1 MCGICGF
8 VGLLSQESITKD
20 GVSAM
25 NDVMSYRGPDDA
37 GVYCGGAVGNGRYTV
52 GLGHRRLSIIDL
64 SAQGRQPM
72 SNEDGSIWI
81 VYNGEIYN
89 FMELKDYLVSKGHV
103 FRSNTDTEVIIHM
116 YEEKG
121 ESCVEYFRGMFA
133 FALWD
138 GRKKML
144 FCSRDRLG
152 IKPFYYYVDN
162 EKLIFASEVKSILKS
177 GKVNTRTNDK
187 VINAYFTFGYV
198 PAPHTMFE
206 GIYKLLPGHSLTCVN
221 GKVEVREYWDISKIE
236 IGSDRGEKY
245 YIGRFRELLDE
256 CVKMRLVSDV
266 PLGVFLSGGIDS
278 STVVGI
284 MNKFSGEGRVKT
296 FCVGYKDKQ
305 ASELEYARIV
315 ANKFNTD
322 HHEYC
327 LEPTDFYSFIPKLV
341 WHFDEPV
348 VEAAAIPF
356 FFISKLAHEHVTV
369 LLSGE
374 GADELFG
381 GYPIYKYMRM
391 IERYRRIPG
400 IIRSG
405 LTDPVFGFLAGKGSK
420 KKSGKYIAWSKL
432 PLEQRYFG
440 VSTELTEGFKANLY
454 SDEFLR
460 DESRHLSLV
469 DLVAPYYSKVAQKD
483 FLSKMLYLDTK
494 VWLPDDLLIK
504 ADKMSM
510 ATSVELRVPFLD
522 YKMVEFAASVP
533 SKYKVN
539 GWTTKYLLKKSV
551 EDLLPRQIIH
561 RRKRGFPV
569 PITAWFKGDFSEK
582 ASQVL
587 LDAQSHSKRYFNV
600 PALEK
605 IISDHKTGQDDHSR
619 LLFSLIVF
627 EMWHSVFIDRKF
639 DFV

>member
-8 VGLLSQESITKD
+8 VSLRGKETIAKD
-20 GVSAM
+20 SLVAM
-25 NDVMSYRGPDDA
+25 NNVIDYRGPDDA
-37 GVYCGGAVGNGRYTV
+37 GTYFSGAVKDCKFTV

-64 SAQGRQPM
+64 SALGHQPM
-72 SNEDGSIWI
+72 SNEDGTIWV

-89 FMELKDYLVSKGHV
+89 FIELKDYLVSKGHV
-103 FRSNTDTEVIIHM
+103 FRSHTDTEVIIHM

-121 ESCVEYFRGMFA
+121 EACVEHFRGMFA

-138 GRKKML
+138 DRKKML
-144 FCSRDRLG
+144 FCCRDRLG
-152 IKPFYYYVDN
+152 IKPFYYYADN
-162 EKLIFASEVKSILKS
+162 EQLIFGSEVKSILKS

-206 GIYKLLPGHSLTCVN
+206 GIYKLRPGHSLTCVN
-221 GKVEVREYWDISKIE
+221 GKVEIRQYWDIADIE
-236 IGSDRGEKY
+236 ISADKNEKY
-245 YIGRFRELLDE
+245 YIGQFRELLDE

-284 MNKFSGEGRVKT
+284 MNKFAGEGRVKT
-296 FCVGYKDKQ
+296 FCVGYQDKQ

-348 VEAAAIPF
+348 VEAAAIPLY
-356 FFISKLAHEHVTV
+356 FISKLAREHVTV

-400 IIRSG
+400 FIRSG
-405 LTDPVFGFLAGKGSK
+405 ITDSLFGTLAGKGSR
-420 KKSGKYIAWSKL
+420 KKSSKYLAWSKL

-440 VSTELTEGFKANLY
+440 VSTELTGGVKANLY
-454 SDEFLR
+454 SDDFLH
-460 DESRHLSLV
+460 DESWHLSLT
-469 DLVAPYYSKVAQKD
+469 DLVAPYYSKVAHKD
-483 FLSKMLYLDTK
+483 PLSKMLYLDTK
-494 VWLPDDLLIK
+494 VWLPDDLLVK

-533 SKYKVN
+533 SKYKVS

-569 PITAWFKGDFSEK
+569 PIGAWFKGDFGEK
-582 ASQVL
+582 AREVL
-587 LDAQSHSKRYFNV
+587 LGQKFLGRGYFKKESIEQMIRVHESGKDDFSK
-600 PALEK
+600 
-605 IISDHKTGQDDHSR
+605 Q
-619 LLFSLIVF
+619 LFSMIVF
-627 EMWHSVFIDRKF
+627 EVWHNVFLDI
-639 DFV
+639 VHE